1 MIPRVLTGSGHRLD
15 CIGEMRLDCLGLVG
29 VKVFLEGNAK
39 LLTHILEL
47 IKILLVLLGVLN
59 LRLDA

>member
-1 MIPRVLTGSGHRLD
+1 MD

-29 VKVFLEGNAK
+29 VKILLEGNAK

-47 IKILLVLLGVLN
+47 IKILLVLLRVLN